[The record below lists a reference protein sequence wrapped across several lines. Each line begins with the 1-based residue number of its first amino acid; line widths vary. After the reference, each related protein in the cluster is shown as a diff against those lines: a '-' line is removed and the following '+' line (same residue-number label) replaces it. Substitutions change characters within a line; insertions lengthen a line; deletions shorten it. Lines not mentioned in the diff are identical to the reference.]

1 MMPASNTK
9 NYDYSIINRFL
20 EIAASHPDKTAAVQ
34 GDTTIS
40 YGELN
45 RLSAALANIIPQHA
59 APGSKVVAIHAER
72 SVDLIIAILATIRA
86 GYTFA
91 VFDANYPAHRL
102 NTQCEIIAP
111 ALMLHCGIS
120 REEVQSIYPS
130 IDASRYLHVE
140 REKLSHQAEAPALG
154 AEKNPIAYYLF
165 TSGTTGKPKCIKTSH
180 APLNHF
186 VAFYEREF
194 APNASDKFSMLSG
207 VGHDPFLRDLFVPLS
222 IGAEICIPPEQ
233 SIRNPYHLYNWVQQS
248 QINYIHGTP
257 QLSKLIEA
265 GKGDKNT
272 LDSLK
277 YFFCGG
283 DILRAS
289 HARSI
294 FRIFPNA
301 QLVNFY
307 GATETPQA
315 MGYYR
320 VNRADVDS
328 DQPIPLGKGIDDVE
342 LLILTADM
350 NIAATG
356 EKGEVGIRT
365 RFLSNGYL
373 HDEGMTA
380 EKFVHLGVDLPPVY
394 RTGDAGFKNEAGF
407 IVGTG
412 RIDDQVKIR
421 GYRVELAEVNSAV
434 ERTGLVENAATYAVE
449 NANGEKQL
457 IAFVVP
463 RNEIAHKHAPA
474 KSSLLK
480 NKLAE
485 ELPSYM
491 VPSQIFWLNALY
503 LTPNGKIDKVKL
515 LTLSDNSAADDDEFE
530 EITDPVQ
537 ALIVEKWK
545 TILSSMAINPT
556 YSFVELGG
564 DSLSFI
570 QASLVVEEILGNL
583 PDEWEQFSII
593 QLATLKSTA
602 AKKPWSL
609 SGFSVVTSVV
619 VRALSIITVVA
630 DHFGLFNLPGGVVT
644 LFIVAGWSFGRYS
657 LVNITEKGSPG
668 PIAKLVSRIALP
680 TMLLLVVLRFAFH
693 NVLLTSILLVSN
705 YDRSIPS
712 QSFWFIEILI
722 QIYAVLFI
730 LSSIKPIRKLFMLH
744 TFAAAYGAVLLAL
757 AAGVLMEFAYNTY
770 NIYHRV
776 PWHYIWGV
784 FLGIAIA
791 ESKTRTHKFIVTATL
806 LLCAVSGMRWSYP
819 EVSIFPLLTILAVI
833 WIKSIPLP
841 KPIALAVT
849 KIAMAS
855 LFIYITH
862 FLWLGI
868 FHKIHVPRIALIE
881 TTLAVVGGIFA
892 WYMWDQLS
900 VQVNKLMLRMKH

>member
-1 MMPASNTK
+1 MPASSTK
-9 NYDYSIINRFL
+9 NYDYSIIAHFFEN
-20 EIAASHPDKTAAVQ
+20 AAAHPNKTAITQ
-34 GDTTIS
+34 GEATIS
-40 YGELN
+40 YGEIN
-45 RLSAALANIIPQHA
+45 RLSANLASEIPQFA
-59 APGSKVVAIHAER
+59 APNSKVVAIHAER
-72 SVDLIIAILATIRA
+72 SIDLVIAILASIRA

-91 VFDANYPAHRL
+91 VLDANYPAQRL
-102 NTQCEIIAP
+102 NTQCEIISP
-111 ALMLHCGIS
+111 ALILHCGFN
-120 REEVQSIYPS
+120 REDVQSIYPS
-130 IDASRYLHVE
+130 IDASRFLHVD
-140 REKLSHQAEAPALG
+140 REKLSQQPATPALS
-154 AEKNPIAYYLF
+154 AIEKNPVAYYLF

-186 VAFYEREF
+186 VEFYEREF
-194 APNASDKFSMLSG
+194 TPGASDKFSMLSG

-233 SIRNPYHLYNWVQQS
+233 SIRNPYHLYTWLKES
-248 QINYIHGTP
+248 EINYIHGTP

-265 GKGDKNT
+265 GKGDNDA
-272 LDSLK
+272 LNSLK

-315 MGYYR
+315 MGFYR
-320 VNRADVDS
+320 VNRDDINS

-350 NIAATG
+350 QLAATG

-365 RFLSNGYL
+365 RFLSDGYL
-373 HDEGMTA
+373 HDDGMTA

-394 RTGDAGFKNEAGF
+394 RTGDAGYKNEAGF
-407 IVGTG
+407 IIGAG

-434 ERTGLVENAATYAVE
+434 ERTGLVENAATFTTD

-463 RNEIAHKHAPA
+463 RKEIANQHDPA
-474 KSSLLK
+474 KSAQLK

-491 VPSQIFWLNALY
+491 VPSQIFWLESLY
-503 LTPNGKIDKVKL
+503 LTPNGKVDKVKL
-515 LTLSDNSAADDDEFE
+515 LTLADTSTTDDEIE

-537 ALIVEKWK
+537 ALIVEEWK
-545 TILSSMAINPT
+545 TILSCKAINPT

-570 QASLVVEEILGNL
+570 QASLVVEEILGCL
-583 PDEWEQFSII
+583 PDEWEQFSIV
-593 QLATLKSTA
+593 QLATMKSTS
-602 AKKPWSL
+602 AKRPWSL
-609 SGFSVVTSVV
+609 SGLSVVTSVI

-630 DHFGLFNLPGGVVT
+630 DHFGFFNLPGGVVT

-680 TMLLLVVLRFAFH
+680 TMLLLVALRFAFH

-705 YDRSIPS
+705 YDRSIPL
-712 QSFWFIEILI
+712 QSFWFIEILV

-730 LSSIKPIRKLFMLH
+730 LFSFKPVRKLFQLH
-744 TFAAAYGAVLLAL
+744 TFHAAYIMTLMAL
-757 AAGVLMEFAYNTY
+757 AVGALMEFVYNTFS
-770 NIYHRV
+770 IYHRV
-776 PWHYIWGV
+776 PWHYIWGI

-791 ESKTRTHKFIVTATL
+791 ESKSRMQKLLVTATL
-806 LLCAVSGMRWSYP
+806 LLCAITGILWSYP
-819 EVSIFPLLTILAVI
+819 EVSVFPLLAILAVI

-841 KPIALAVT
+841 KPLALVVT

-868 FHKIHVPRIALIE
+868 FHKIHIPRNALVE
-881 TTLAVVGGIFA
+881 TILAVAGGIFA

-900 VQVNKLMLRMKH
+900 VSVSKLMHRFKH

>member
-1 MMPASNTK
+1 MSARDK
-9 NYDYSIINRFL
+9 KYYDYSIIKRFL
-20 EIAASHPDKTAAVQ
+20 ENAATHPDAIAATQ
-34 GDTTIS
+34 GDAAIT

-45 RLSAALANIIPQHA
+45 RLSSILAAEIPHHA

-72 SVDLIIAILATIRA
+72 SVNLIIAILASIRA

-91 VFDANYPAHRL
+91 VLDAHYPAHRL
-102 NTQCEIIAP
+102 NTQCEIISP
-111 ALMLHCGIS
+111 ALILHCGLN
-120 REEVQSIYPS
+120 REEVQATYPT
-130 IDASRYLHVE
+130 IDANRFLQVDCE
-140 REKLSHQAEAPALG
+140 ALSQQTRPPVLADSVR
-154 AEKNPIAYYLF
+154 NPIAYYLF
-165 TSGTTGKPKCIKTSH
+165 TSGTTGKPKCVKTSH

-186 VAFYEREF
+186 VDFYAREF
-194 APNASDKFSMLSG
+194 APQATDKFSMLSG
-207 VGHDPFLRDLFVPLS
+207 IGHDPFLRDLFVPLS

-233 SIRNPYHLYNWVQQS
+233 IIRNPFHLYTWIQEA

-265 GKGDKNT
+265 GKGDNDP
-272 LDSLK
+272 LGSLK
-277 YFFCGG
+277 YYFCGG
-283 DILRAS
+283 DILRPS

-315 MGYYR
+315 MGFYR
-320 VNRADVDS
+320 VNRADVNS

-350 NIAATG
+350 QIAATG

-365 RFLSNGYL
+365 SYLSDGYL
-373 HDEGMTA
+373 HDDGMTA
-380 EKFVHLGVDLPPVY
+380 EKFVHLGADLPPIY
-394 RTGDAGFKNEAGF
+394 RTGDAGYQNDSHF
-407 IVGTG
+407 IIGAG

-434 ERTGLVENAATYAVE
+434 ERTGLVENAATFAADNV
-449 NANGEKQL
+449 NGEKHL
-457 IAFVVP
+457 ISFVVP
-463 RNEIAHKHAPA
+463 GKEIANQHDPA
-474 KSSLLK
+474 KNALLK
-480 NKLAE
+480 LKLAE

-491 VPSQIFWLNALY
+491 VPTQIFWLNALY
-503 LTPNGKIDKVKL
+503 LTPNGKVDKAKL
-515 LTLSDNSAADDDEFE
+515 LTLAHTSAAGEDELE

-545 TILSSMAINPT
+545 TILSLKAINPS

-570 QASLVVEEILGNL
+570 QASLVVEEILGCL
-583 PDEWEQFSII
+583 PDEWELFSIV
-593 QLATLKSTA
+593 QLATMKSKT

-657 LVNITEKGSPG
+657 LQTITEKGTPS
-668 PIAKLVSRIALP
+668 PIAKLVSRIAIP
-680 TMLLLVVLRFAFH
+680 TMLLLLLLRFAFH

-712 QSFWFIEILI
+712 QSFWFIEILV
-722 QIYAVLFI
+722 QIYAVLYI
-730 LSSIKPIRKLFMLH
+730 LFSIKPIRKLFMLH
-744 TFAAAYGAVLLAL
+744 TFAAAYSMALLAL
-757 AAGVLMEFAYNTY
+757 AAGSLMEFVYNTY
-770 NIYHRV
+770 SIYHRV
-776 PWHYIWGV
+776 PWHYIWGI

-791 ESKTRTHKFIVTATL
+791 ESKTRTHKIIATATL
-806 LLCAVSGMRWSYP
+806 LLCAVSGMLWSYP
-819 EVSIFPLLTILAVI
+819 EVSIFPLLAILAVI

-841 KPIALAVT
+841 KPLALAVT

-868 FHKIHVPRIALIE
+868 FHKVHVPRFALVE
-881 TTLAVVGGIFA
+881 TTLAVIGGIFA
-892 WYMWDQLS
+892 WYLWDQLS
-900 VQVNKLMLRMKH
+900 VRVSKIILRFKH